1 MAPFCREENIA
12 MTPYSALAGGRL
24 SKRPGETS
32 QRLEQDLYAKG
43 KYDAARPAGRGRSSA
58 GWRSWRTGGASP

>member
-24 SKRPGETS
+24 SKRSGETS

-43 KYDAARPAGRGRSSA
+43 KYDAAASRTGRSSA